1 MLSTHVKMERT
12 YLNAWKTF
20 MERTENIPSVISK
33 MLSTGP
39 VTLEDLYSALRAL
52 NVTRFQATE
61 IRDEIGR

>member
-1 MLSTHVKMERT
+1 
-12 YLNAWKTF
+12 